1 MLKLPERVIEV
12 RGRKFLFRVEDSQQS
27 ADYKKYEDLRQT
39 VWQFEEDHMAGT
51 RNLLCENF
59 LHEGS
64 SLFLGV
70 FEESGEGR
78 FILDGQH
85 LVGFSYGFVGLKD
98 KSLGFDCP
106 SNLWF
111 YSQFLGV
118 RPDRLNY
125 GLGILIKEFQRKVLL
140 EVLHLETVVC
150 TYDPLTSVNAYRN
163 IRHFG
168 MKVVEYRVAPYGEYG
183 GRLNRRDVPSDRF
196 FMSWNLKESFC
207 PPVPDREVENF
218 IEKWPEAIRLEYREL
233 ETEKGRARLEMAA
246 GPVLDLEEEYV
257 LVPIPADFY
266 LMLSLTDRAEPDIR
280 QIPVSWRLQTR
291 KVFQHYFERGYR
303 VVDFLKS
310 ETGLKRV
317 YYLLKRLRR
326 HQD

>member
-1 MLKLPERVIEV
+1 
-12 RGRKFLFRVEDSQQS
+12 VEDSHQ
-27 ADYKKYEDLRQT
+27 ATDYKKYEDLRQT
-39 VWQFEEDHMAGT
+39 VWQFDEDHMAGT

-70 FEESGEGR
+70 FEEAEDGR

-85 LVGFSYGFVGLKD
+85 LVGFSYGFAGLKD
-98 KSLGFDCP
+98 KSLGFDHP

-125 GLGILIKEFQRKVLL
+125 RLGILIKEFQREVLL

-150 TYDPLTSVNAYRN
+150 TYDPLTAINAYRN

-183 GRLNRRDVPSDRF
+183 GQLNRRDVPSDRF
-196 FMSWNLKESFC
+196 FMCWNLKDNFC
-207 PPVPDREVENF
+207 PPVPDREVGNY
-218 IEKWPEAIRLEYREL
+218 IGKWPQVIGVEHQLL
-233 ETEKGRARLEMAA
+233 ETEKGRVFLELAT
-246 GPVLDLEEEYV
+246 GPILDLEEEYV
-257 LVPIPADFY
+257 LVPVPADFY
-266 LMLSLTDRAEPDIR
+266 LMLNLTDTDDPDIR
-280 QIPVSWRLQTR
+280 QIPVRWRLQSR
-291 KVFQHYFERGYR
+291 EVFLHYFRRGYG

-310 ETGLKRV
+310 ETGPKRG
-317 YYLLKRLRR
+317 YYLLKSAR
-326 HQD
+326 

>member
-1 MLKLPERVIEV
+1 MLKLPEKIIRVKD
-12 RGRKFLFRVEDSQQS
+12 RKFLFRVEDSHQA
-27 ADYKKYEDLRQT
+27 ADYKKYEDLRQA

-70 FEESGEGR
+70 FEEAEDGR
-78 FILDGQH
+78 FMLDGQH
-85 LVGFSYGFVGLKD
+85 LAGFSYGFVGLKD

-125 GLGILIKEFQRKVLL
+125 GLGILIKEFQREVLL
-140 EVLHLETVVC
+140 QVLHLETVVC
-150 TYDPLTSVNAYRN
+150 TYDPLTAVNAYRN
-163 IRHFG
+163 VRHFG
-168 MKVVEYRVAPYGEYG
+168 MEVVEYRVAPYGEYG

-196 FMSWNLKESFC
+196 FMSWNLRGDFR
-207 PPVPDREVENF
+207 PPVSDLEVENYL
-218 IEKWPEAIRLEYREL
+218 KNWPRAIRVEYRQL
-233 ETEKGRARLEMAA
+233 ETEKGRALLEVA
-246 GPVLDLEEEYV
+246 GGSVLDLAGEYV

-266 LMLSLTDRAEPDIR
+266 SMLNLTDVSDPDIR

-291 KVFQHYFERGYR
+291 EVFRHYFGRGYR

-310 ETGLKRV
+310 EAGPKRGF
-317 YYLLKRLRR
+317 YLLRAAR
-326 HQD
+326 

>member
-1 MLKLPERVIEV
+1 MLKLPEKIVKIRDRE
-12 RGRKFLFRVEDSQQS
+12 FLFRVEDSPQA
-27 ADYKKYEDLRQT
+27 ADYKKYEDLRQE
-39 VWQFEEDHMAGT
+39 VWQFAEDHMAGT

-70 FEESGEGR
+70 FEQAQDGR

-98 KSLGFDCP
+98 KSLGFDRP

-125 GLGILIKEFQRKVLL
+125 GLGIMIKEFQREVLL

-150 TYDPLTSVNAYRN
+150 TYDPLTAVNAYRN
-163 IRHFG
+163 VRHFG
-168 MKVVEYRVAPYGEYG
+168 MKVLEYRVAPYGEYG
-183 GRLNRRDVPSDRF
+183 GRLNRQDVPSDRF
-196 FMSWNLKESFC
+196 FMSWNLRENFSA
-207 PPVPDREVENF
+207 PVPDPEVGEQ
-218 IEKWPEAIRLEYREL
+218 IGRWPQAIRVEYREI
-233 ETEKGRARLEMAA
+233 ETEKGRATLEVAA
-246 GPVLDLEEEYV
+246 GPFLDLEDEYL
-257 LVPIPADFY
+257 LVPVPADFY
-266 LMLSLTDRAEPDIR
+266 LMLNLTDIEDPGVRR
-280 QIPVSWRLQTR
+280 IPVNWRFQTR
-291 KVFQHYFERGYR
+291 EAFLHYFGRGYR

-310 ETGLKRV
+310 ETGTRKCC
-317 YYLLKRLRR
+317 YLLKRNR
-326 HQD
+326 

>member
-1 MLKLPERVIEV
+1 MLKLPEKVIKV
-12 RGRKFLFRVEDSQQS
+12 RDRKFLFRVEDSHQA

-39 VWQFEEDHMAGT
+39 VWQFAEDHLAGS

-70 FEESGEGR
+70 FEEDKGGR
-78 FILDGQH
+78 FVLDGPH

-98 KSLGFDCP
+98 KSLGFDRP

-125 GLGILIKEFQRKVLL
+125 GLGMLIKEFQREVLL
-140 EVLHLETVVC
+140 EVLHIETVVC
-150 TYDPLTSVNAYRN
+150 TYDPLTAVNAYRN
-163 IRHFG
+163 VRHFG

-183 GRLNRRDVPSDRF
+183 GRLNRQDVPSDRF
-196 FMSWNLKESFC
+196 FMSWDLKENFC
-207 PPVPDREVENF
+207 PPVSEPDVENY
-218 IEKWPEAIRLEYREL
+218 IGRWPCVLLMEYQHL
-233 ETEKGRARLEMAA
+233 QTEKGQAYLEVAL
-246 GPVLDLEEEYV
+246 GTSLDLEDEYL
-257 LVPIPADFY
+257 LVPVPADFY
-266 LMLSLTDRAEPDIR
+266 LMLNLTDVKNPEIR
-280 QIPVSWRLQTR
+280 RIPVDWRLLTR
-291 KVFQHYFERGYR
+291 KVFLHYFQRGYR

-310 ETGLKRV
+310 ETGQKRCF
-317 YYLLKRLRR
+317 YLLKRNL
-326 HQD
+326 